1 MPDSSRTAASDV
13 RDALDR
19 LRQSFIERGD
29 TGRRPNTAAT
39 AIWTDGLRFDVS
51 GPAGE
56 RAVTDMP
63 AAMGGKGR
71 GPNPGWLLR
80 ASLASC
86 TATVIA
92 MKAAQ
97 RGIALDR
104 LEVQVESESDS
115 RGLTGIEGTDTALH
129 NLRMRVKV
137 ASAGTDDTTLR
148 ELVASANQTSPVG
161 ATLCMPAAIVLEVT
175 TG

>member
-13 RDALDR
+13 RDALER

-29 TGRRPNTAAT
+29 TGRRPNAAAT
-39 AIWTDGLRFDVS
+39 ATWTDGLRFEVS

-63 AAMGGKGR
+63 AAMGGKGQ

-104 LEVQVESESDS
+104 LEVQVESESDL
-115 RGLTGIEGTDTALH
+115 RGLAGIEGTDTAMH
-129 NLRMRVKV
+129 RLRMSVKV
-137 ASAGTDDTTLR
+137 ASPGTDETVLR
-148 ELVASANQTSPVG
+148 ELVAAANKTSPVG
-161 ATLCMPAAIVLEVT
+161 TTLCMPSEIVLDVT
-175 TG
+175 IG